1 MIIFLKLSRFFLF
14 LTALTPLVVGNNIF
28 PFVFDKLIFFRS
40 LVELSFILLLIYI
53 VYQLYYG
60 NFSAI
65 SSKLKELVK
74 NPLIIFIFLFLTSA
88 LLSSLSAVNSYR
100 AFWGDLERGEGVFAL
115 IHYVIFFLIAF
126 LVFHRKDWLRFF
138 KISLIISL
146 VLIVFAFLQLP
157 IFGIEKL
164 PLNLNINDRP
174 GSLLGNPSF
183 LASYMIFTL
192 LFAIIVIRQSIY
204 SEKNLFNK
212 LWFWFGCFI
221 IPIAILA
228 ILITGTR
235 GALLGLAAGV
245 FAMLIYFSVYKNTI
259 FFNVIKFARLNL
271 RKLSIF
277 LLAVIIIFSG
287 IFWFTRD
294 NFFWQKI
301 PGLNRL
307 AQTRLL
313 NANDSSTMVRFM
325 TWKLSWEAFKEKPFF
340 GWGPDNYLI
349 AFEKYYNP
357 DLALYGEGLWIDRA
371 HNKIIDIAVMRGILG
386 LTAYLGIFTSFFY
399 LLFKKYNNYIA
410 PFFAAG
416 IIAYFIQNLFLFD
429 HISSYLV
436 FFAFFGF
443 FVSSLKHFNNEL
455 VAVGQNQP
463 FKYKFILSIAI
474 SAIII
479 ALIYSLYFYNYIP
492 YRQASDFWKSTENTD
507 INVLLN
513 QLERATNPYNFAQYN
528 IRGKGIDLIYLDQ
541 YFENEKYISNP
552 KFDKLGDFLIK
563 IMDDFIAREPYDIRL
578 LMKQVEALNAVARAY
593 PEKSESLYKKGEA
606 ILRKAMVISPNRQEV
621 YYHLA
626 FNLANQKR
634 FVESITIAR
643 SAVDL
648 SPKVA
653 RAHYHFGFIL
663 FLAGDNNEGVLK
675 EFKIVEELDA
685 RFLTLLIGDINNIL
699 LIYEK
704 LGKVDKVSEI
714 AKMTAEDNKNDIQP
728 AFYLSALKYYAKNH
742 EQQNFIKIASHLAK
756 SPHLKD
762 AMDIFIKLAEKN
774 LWDEIEEYQ

>member
-1 MIIFLKLSRFFLF
+1 MAYFLKLSKLFLF
-14 LTALTPLVVGNNIF
+14 LIALTPLVVGNNIF

-74 NPLIIFIFLFLTSA
+74 NPLIVFIFLFLISA

-100 AFWGDLERGEGVFAL
+100 AFWGDLERGEGFFAL
-115 IHYVIFFLIAF
+115 LHYVVFFLIAF

-138 KISLIISL
+138 KISLIVSL
-146 VLIVFAFLQLP
+146 ILIVFAFLQLP
-157 IFGIEKL
+157 IFSIEKL

-192 LFAIIVIRQSIY
+192 LFAVIVIRQNIY
-204 SEKNLFNK
+204 SEKNLSDK

-245 FAMLIYFSVYKNTI
+245 FAMLIYFSVYENTI
-259 FFNVIKFARLNL
+259 SFNVIKFARLNL

-287 IFWFTRD
+287 IFWLTRD

-325 TWKLSWEAFKEKPFF
+325 TWKLSWEAFKEKPLL

-371 HNKIIDIAVMRGILG
+371 HNKIIDIAVMQGILG
-386 LTAYLGIFTSFFY
+386 LTAYLGIFASFFY

-416 IIAYFIQNLFLFD
+416 IIAYFVQNLFLFD

-436 FFAFFGF
+436 FFAFLGF

-455 VAVGQNQP
+455 IVVGQNQP

-492 YRQASDFWKSTENTD
+492 YRQARDFWKSTENTD

-578 LMKQVEALNAVARAY
+578 LMKQVEALNAIARQHS
-593 PEKSESLYKKGEA
+593 EKSEALY
-606 ILRKAMVISPNRQEV
+606 RKAEVILKKVMAISPQRQEA

-634 FVESITIAR
+634 FNESTAIAR
-643 SAVDL
+643 LAVDL

-653 RAHYHFGFIL
+653 RAHYHFGFML
-663 FLAGDNNEGVLK
+663 FLAGDNGAALK
-675 EFKIVEELDA
+675 EFEIVEELDPK
-685 RFLTLLIGDINNIL
+685 FLTLLIGDVNNIL

-704 LGKVDKVSEI
+704 LGKIDKVSEI
-714 AKMTAEDNKNDIQP
+714 AKMTAEENKNDIQP

-742 EQQNFIKIASHLAK
+742 EQQNFIKIAYYLAK